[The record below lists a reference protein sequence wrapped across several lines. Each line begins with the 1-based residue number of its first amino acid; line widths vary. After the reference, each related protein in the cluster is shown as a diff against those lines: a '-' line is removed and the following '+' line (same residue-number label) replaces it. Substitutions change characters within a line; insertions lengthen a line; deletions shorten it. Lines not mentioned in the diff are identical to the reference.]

1 MLTEQQKIKKKNKTQ
16 KMMSKLINKT
26 SKFVVKDSND
36 ESMIIKGYA
45 SVFGNLDSDMDVIHK
60 GSFNR
65 TIKAWGPEGKDR
77 IKLVAQHDISRP
89 VARITELKEDSNGLY
104 MEAKFGTHR
113 DGQDYYKMAAEG
125 IINEFSVGF
134 VPVQKEENEKGGY
147 DITEIKLYEVS
158 MVTVAANDEA
168 VVTEVKELDPLKLVK
183 QVEDEELKHK
193 LEMEILK
200 LMPDNT
206 RKTDTQLVTEVTPDS
221 TVETK
226 SDIYEELLNL
236 YKKD

>member
-1 MLTEQQKIKKKNKTQ
+1 
-16 KMMSKLINKT
+16 
-26 SKFVVKDSND
+26 
-36 ESMIIKGYA
+36 
-45 SVFGNLDSDMDVIHK
+45 
-60 GSFNR
+60 
-65 TIKAWGPEGKDR
+65 
-77 IKLVAQHDISRP
+77 
-89 VARITELKEDSNGLY
+89 
-104 MEAKFGTHR
+104 
-113 DGQDYYKMAAEG
+113 MAAEG

-226 SDIYEELLNL
+226 SDIYEELLDL